1 MAQIHNRRHQDYRSI
16 DFDFYRKQAAALRS
30 QARRDAFEF
39 YFYPA
44 FRSAVAVLATLA
56 IAIVSSMQFSWVQ
69 VARAVA
75 RPSPRMH

>member
-1 MAQIHNRRHQDYRSI
+1 MAQIHNRRRQHYGI